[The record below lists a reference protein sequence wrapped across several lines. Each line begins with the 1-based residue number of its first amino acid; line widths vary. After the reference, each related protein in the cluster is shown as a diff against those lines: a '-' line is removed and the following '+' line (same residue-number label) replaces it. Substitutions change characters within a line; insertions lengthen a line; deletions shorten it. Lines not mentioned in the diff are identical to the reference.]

1 MALDNER
8 IVGQA
13 YKIAEA
19 MDMAG
24 WVAAFTEDGTFTGE
38 SIGVTWKGPAELRQQ
53 AENYHRASRTCT
65 PSCSGPTSAAMS
77 WRAHD
82 WHSQPPA
89 EPTASWASQGAA
101 RTLRVN
107 SLASRCPSLPMTC
120 LGR

>member
-1 MALDNER
+1 MALDNQR

-53 AENYHRASRTCT
+53 AENYHRAFPDMHPELLRSYV
-65 PSCSGPTSAAMS
+65 SGNVVAGPRLA
-77 WRAHD
+77 
-82 WHSQPPA
+82 QP
-89 EPTASWASQGAA
+89 AA
-101 RTLRVN
+101 RGAVGL
-107 SLASRCPSLPMTC
+107 
-120 LGR
+120 LGITRRS